1 MKDALVN
8 EVADALIRDLRAF
21 AGVCEDI
28 LSLATRE
35 HLALSGEGDYLPLE
49 FYQER
54 KTLLP
59 DVEALLQKFR
69 SHRALWQQVPPYQRE
84 QFKEMKSLFQSIQ
97 GLVSRVMQLD
107 RENQQAML
115 KRGVV
120 PVKHLPSTARQ
131 QPHFVSD
138 LYRRNSVS

>member
-8 EVADALIRDLRAF
+8 EVAGALIHDLRAF
-21 AGVCEDI
+21 ATVCEDI

-35 HLALSGEGDYLPLE
+35 HMALAGEGDYLPLE

-59 DVEALLQKFR
+59 DVEDLLKKFR
-69 SHRALWQQVPPYQRE
+69 SHRALWQQVPACQRE
-84 QFKEMKSLFQSIQ
+84 QFREMKSLFQNIQ

-120 PVKHLPSTARQ
+120 PVKHLPGRT
-131 QPHFVSD
+131 QPSHFVAD
-138 LYRRNSVS
+138 LYRRNSQG

>member
-8 EVADALIRDLRAF
+8 EVADELIHDLRAF

-28 LSLATRE
+28 LSLAARE
-35 HLALSGEGDYLPLE
+35 HQALSGEGDYLPRE
-49 FYQER
+49 YYEER
-54 KTLLP
+54 KTILP
-59 DVEALLQKFR
+59 DVEALLKKFR

-84 QFKEMKSLFQSIQ
+84 QFTEMKSLFQSIQ

-120 PVKHLPSTARQ
+120 PVKHLPGTTRQ
-131 QPHFVSD
+131 QPHFVAD
-138 LYRRNSVS
+138 LYRRNSVG